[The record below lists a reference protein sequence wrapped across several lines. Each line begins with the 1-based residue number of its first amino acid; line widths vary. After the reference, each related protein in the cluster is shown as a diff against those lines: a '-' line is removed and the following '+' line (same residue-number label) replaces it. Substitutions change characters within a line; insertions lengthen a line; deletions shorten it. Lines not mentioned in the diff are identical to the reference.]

1 MSTPRLTAPPHHPQI
16 VVNTRIVVVGA
27 SATAAAFLEQ
37 LLFTPYIQFSSVTL
51 VSPGGL
57 PKPPPDLKDL
67 MDSSG

>member
-1 MSTPRLTAPPHHPQI
+1 M
-16 VVNTRIVVVGA
+16 VNTRIVVVGA